1 MGCSIFGALLPEV
14 SLSDVLQTPTASSML
29 ESIEGLGKL
38 LASLFDVLKEE
49 IKEGKFPVEVIDK
62 MIEAVEGSEPEVT
75 VESESD
81 SVLSSKPEVTV
92 ESESDSS
99 LRLIDAQRSKETF
112 ALLLSCIAVSMMLT
126 FSAVRM
132 SDCLL
137 P

>member
-81 SVLSSKPEVTV
+81 S
-92 ESESDSS
+92 S